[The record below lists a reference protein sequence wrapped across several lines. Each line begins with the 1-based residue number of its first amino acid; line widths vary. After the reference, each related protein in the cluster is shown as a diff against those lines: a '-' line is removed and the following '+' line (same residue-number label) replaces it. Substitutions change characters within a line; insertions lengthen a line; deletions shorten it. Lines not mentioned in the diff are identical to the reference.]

1 MWFSLVLLPPLSFT
15 VRYSVSTGHGTQ
27 AMAGNGRVHDAKGK
41 LFLMGEWRWLLALL
55 HFVTICHFMT
65 TAEAEGEEWKFILKN
80 VLTM

>member
-1 MWFSLVLLPPLSFT
+1 
-15 VRYSVSTGHGTQ
+15 
-27 AMAGNGRVHDAKGK
+27 MAGNGRVHAAKGK
-41 LFLMGEWRWLLALL
+41 LFLMGDWRWLLALL